1 MILRL
6 TSTRLVQ
13 RAALV
18 AATALTTAL
27 SAGLVAVPTASA
39 ASAASAASVA
49 HCAGSCGGPAVV
61 APLSQEPPAVGA
73 CTSPEPVVCE
83 IRRSTPDERVEQ
95 RGIRMRYLDL
105 IGDMDH
111 VRCTMRAEG
120 RSPEEIARR
129 LVDMRNDAK
138 EITRAGMTP
147 EEVRV
152 LEARNMVK
160 YGNPLGPTADQ
171 LHAKYGSW
179 EKVADA
185 STRTSRAVDGE
196 LGLAYLPCPCDVPAA
211 A

>member
-1 MILRL
+1 MILRPA
-6 TSTRLVQ
+6 STRLLR

-27 SAGLVAVPTASA
+27 SATLVAAPA
-39 ASAASAASVA
+39 ASAA
-49 HCAGSCGGPAVV
+49 HCAADSCGGAAVV

-95 RGIRMRYLDL
+95 RDIRMRYLDL
-105 IGDMDH
+105 IGDMDR
-111 VRCTMRAEG
+111 VRCAMRAEG
-120 RSPEEIARR
+120 HTPEGIARH

-152 LEARNMVK
+152 LEARNLVK

-185 STRTSRAVDGE
+185 ATRTSRAVDGE

>member
-1 MILRL
+1 MTTRPFSARL
-6 TSTRLVQ
+6 LQ

-27 SAGLVAVPTASA
+27 SATLVAAPA
-39 ASAASAASVA
+39 ASAAPCA
-49 HCAGSCGGPAVV
+49 AGSCGGAAVV
-61 APLSQEPPAVGA
+61 APLSQEPAAVGA

-83 IRRSTPDERVEQ
+83 IRRSTPDERGEQ
-95 RGIRMRYLDL
+95 RDIRMRYLDL
-105 IGDMDH
+105 IGDMDR
-111 VRCTMRAEG
+111 VRCAMRAEG
-120 RSPEEIARR
+120 RTPEEIARR

-138 EITRAGMTP
+138 DITRAGMSP
-147 EEVRV
+147 EDVRL

-185 STRTSRAVDGE
+185 ATRTSRAVDGE
-196 LGLAYLPCPCDVPAA
+196 LGLAYLPCPCEVPAA

>member
-39 ASAASAASVA
+39 ASVA
-49 HCAGSCGGPAVV
+49 HCADACGGAAVV

-95 RGIRMRYLDL
+95 RDIRMRYLDL
-105 IGDMDH
+105 IGDMDD
-111 VRCTMRAEG
+111 VRCRMRAEG

-185 STRTSRAVDGE
+185 ATRTSRAVDGE

>member
-39 ASAASAASVA
+39 ASPA

-95 RGIRMRYLDL
+95 RDIRMRYLDL

-185 STRTSRAVDGE
+185 ATRTSRAVDGE

>member
-1 MILRL
+1 MILRP
-6 TSTRLVQ
+6 TSARLLQ

-27 SAGLVAVPTASA
+27 SATLVAAPA
-39 ASAASAASVA
+39 ASAAP
-49 HCAGSCGGPAVV
+49 CADSCGGSAVV
-61 APLSQEPPAVGA
+61 APLSQAPPAVGA

-83 IRRSTPDERVEQ
+83 IRRSTPDEREEQ
-95 RGIRMRYLDL
+95 RDIRMRYLDL

-111 VRCTMRAEG
+111 VRCTMRADG

-185 STRTSRAVDGE
+185 ATRTSRAVDGE